1 MRILEKKKVKT
12 KSGLLMISRLF
23 SFKYQP
29 PFASSDTNPDWPQE
43 HLNWLFVQ
51 GKLNLTSLLRFP
63 NDRAGCFLL
72 S

>member
-1 MRILEKKKVKT
+1 
-12 KSGLLMISRLF
+12 MISRPF

-29 PFASSDTNPDWPQE
+29 PFASSDTNPDWPQ
-43 HLNWLFVQ
+43 HLYWLFVQ
-51 GKLNLTSLLRFP
+51 GKLNLISLLGFP